1 MQLTQRGDRPGGF
14 DLTTDEA
21 AELHVSLKVIRQGCE
36 QHLTG
41 YLRSGAAS
49 ELPQPAF
56 SFDPSVRK
64 LRHSCALAIDLLG
77 ICTAHPF
84 FDPSNG
90 QPVVRDGCSASGWLQ
105 LTLLL

>member
-21 AELHVSLKVIRQGCE
+21 AELHVSLKVIGQGCK

-56 SFDPSVRK
+56 AFDPSVRK
-64 LRHSCALAIDLLG
+64 LGNSCALAIYLLG
-77 ICTAHPF
+77 MTVLIRS
-84 FDPSNG
+84 SNLLMG
-90 QPVVRDGCSASGWLQ
+90 NWCSETVSLRPVCFSFLC
-105 LTLLL
+105 